1 MSIKNEKILSASRIK
16 TLESCSWSYWC
27 NYHLK
32 IPQKGNDGAKRGT
45 VCHLVFECL
54 LNTRH
59 KKHYDL
65 ILKESNTEASQAI
78 VNLVK
83 KNLKKRDA
91 LNKEN
96 FELCM
101 SMILVCLNQDFY
113 GTSAPSSSSWVV
125 EPAAPELEFL
135 LENKK
140 PPYKI
145 RGFIDKTFKYK
156 DKVKIIDYKTSK
168 YKFKGE
174 ELTANVQAMAYT
186 LASKKKLFPKIKN
199 VEVEFQFL
207 KFPRQPLQQVNV
219 SDDQLKGFEHYLS
232 HVFKIVNN
240 FDYEKAKS
248 NFASD
253 SPEVRWLCKA
263 GATWRCPYL
272 DPIDYYAIKDEFDD
286 IVKTSF
292 NKKDLGKPKKDQR
305 IVKLRYEGCPAH
317 QYNASSSE
325 GSDDPFDW

>member
-32 IPQKGNDGAKRGT
+32 VPQKSNEGAIRGT
-45 VCHLVFECL
+45 VCHLIFEL
-54 LNTRH
+54 LLDLRH
-59 KKHYDL
+59 KKHFDL
-65 ILKESNTEASQAI
+65 IIKESNTEASKPI
-78 VNLVK
+78 VRLVK
-83 KNLKKRDA
+83 KHLKKREA
-91 LNKEN
+91 LTKEN

-113 GTSAPSSSSWVV
+113 GTDTL

-135 LENKK
+135 LESKK
-140 PPYKI
+140 PKYKI

-168 YKFKGE
+168 YKFRGDD
-174 ELTANVQAMAYT
+174 LTANVQAMAYT
-186 LASKKKLFPKIKN
+186 LASKKKLYPKIDK

-207 KFPRQPLQQVNV
+207 KFPRQPLQQVDV
-219 SDDQLKGFEHYLS
+219 SEEQLKGFEHYLA
-232 HVFKIVNN
+232 HVFKLVNS
-240 FDYEKAKS
+240 FDKAKART
-248 NFASD
+248 NFAVD
-253 SPEVRWLCKA
+253 SQKTKWLCKA

-272 DPIDYYAIKDEFDD
+272 DPVDYYAIKDEFDD

-292 NKKDLGKPKKDQR
+292 KKEDLPKPKR
-305 IVKLRYEGCPAH
+305 GERLVRLRYEGCPAH
-317 QYNASSSE
+317 VYSDTSSADE
-325 GSDDPFDW
+325 EDPFDWA

>member
-1 MSIKNEKILSASRIK
+1 MAKDKKILSASRIK

-32 IPQKGNDGAKRGT
+32 IPQRGNDGARRGT

-54 LNTRH
+54 LNPRH
-59 KKHYDL
+59 KKHFDL
-65 ILKESNTEASQAI
+65 IIKESNTEASKAI
-78 VNLVK
+78 VRLVK
-83 KNLKKRDA
+83 KNLKKVEA
-91 LNKEN
+91 LTKEN

-113 GTSAPSSSSWVV
+113 GTGEEV

-140 PPYKI
+140 PKYRI
-145 RGFIDKTFKYK
+145 RGFIDKTLVYK

-168 YKFKGE
+168 YKFRGDD
-174 ELTANVQAMAYT
+174 LTANVQAMAYT
-186 LASKKKLFPKIKN
+186 LASKKKLYPKVKN

-219 SDDQLKGFEHYLS
+219 SEEQLKGFEHYLA
-232 HVFKIVNN
+232 HVYTLINS
-240 FDYEKAKS
+240 FDYQKAKT

-253 SPEVRWLCKA
+253 SPATKWLCKA

-272 DPIDYYAIKDEFDD
+272 DPVEYYALKDEFDD
-286 IVKTSF
+286 ILKTSF
-292 NKKDLGKPKKDQR
+292 KKKELGKPKR
-305 IVKLRYEGCPAH
+305 GERVVKLRYEGCPAH
-317 QYNASSSE
+317 QYNASSSQDD
-325 GSDDPFDW
+325 DDPFDWA

>member
-1 MSIKNEKILSASRIK
+1 MSNSNEKILSASRIK

-54 LNTRH
+54 LNPRH
-59 KKHYDL
+59 RKHYD
-65 ILKESNTEASQAI
+65 IIIKESNTEASKAI
-78 VNLVK
+78 VRLVK
-83 KNLKKRDA
+83 KNLKKVDA
-91 LNKEN
+91 LTKEN

-101 SMILVCLNQDFY
+101 SMILVGFNQDFF
-113 GTSAPSSSSWVV
+113 GTGEEL
-125 EPAAPELEFL
+125 EPAIPELEFL

-145 RGFIDKTFKYK
+145 RGFIDKTLRYK
-156 DKVKIIDYKTSK
+156 DKVKIVDYKTSK
-168 YKFKGE
+168 YKFKGD
-174 ELTANVQAMAYT
+174 ELTANIQAMAYT
-186 LASKKKLFPKIKN
+186 LASKKKLYPKIKE

-207 KFPRQPLQQVNV
+207 KFPRQPLQQVNA
-219 SDDQLKGFEHYLS
+219 SEEQLKGFEHYLA
-232 HVFKIVNN
+232 HVFKLINSFN
-240 FDYEKAKS
+240 YEKAKT

-253 SPEVRWLCKA
+253 SPQSRWLCKA
-263 GATWRCPYL
+263 GKTWRCPYL
-272 DPIDYYAIKDEFDD
+272 DPVEYYALKDEFDD

-292 NKKDLGKPKKDQR
+292 EKEGVGTPNKDQR
-305 IVKLRYEGCPAH
+305 VVKLRYEGCPAH

-325 GSDDPFDW
+325 KSNDDPFDWA